1 MLYILNICFSF
12 PNLSPDPPL
21 SLPTQ
26 IHGLYLSLKKN
37 GREKPLQNIETDLCW
52 PPTPE
57 LPSLPWGVV
66 DTPVG

>member
-26 IHGLYLSLKKN
+26 IHGLSLSLKKKWKRKATAKH
-37 GREKPLQNIETDLCW
+37 GD
-52 PPTPE
+52 
-57 LPSLPWGVV
+57 
-66 DTPVG
+66 